1 MSQAHRPPRVPER
14 RPAIPDRQLS
24 ARAALN
30 GWLRR
35 RVRYGRDIA
44 LAVLGVLWLLY
55 AWSRYHETGL
65 FNPVGGDF
73 GVYLV
78 QAELLRTEGPS
89 KIYAVAA
96 QQIELEPPRHA
107 TCNRLPQGR

>member
-1 MSQAHRPPRVPER
+1 MSLHNWPRR
-14 RPAIPDRQLS
+14 GL
-24 ARAALN
+24 
-30 GWLRR
+30 
-35 RVRYGRDIA
+35 DIA
-44 LAVLGVLWLLY
+44 LAVLAGLWLLY
-55 AWSRYHETGL
+55 TWSQYRETGL

-89 KIYAVAA
+89 KIYDAPAVAA
-96 QQIELEPPRHA
+96 QQMELEPPRHA